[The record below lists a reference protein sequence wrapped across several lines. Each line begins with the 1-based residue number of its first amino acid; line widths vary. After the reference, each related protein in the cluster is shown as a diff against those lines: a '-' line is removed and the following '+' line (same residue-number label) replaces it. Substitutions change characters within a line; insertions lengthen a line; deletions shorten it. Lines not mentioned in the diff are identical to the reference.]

1 MANFESH
8 DIPLFC
14 PSGPPCFLPFFV
26 KPQLQQSW
34 NHRDIT
40 ENRKNAELAEIQ
52 FFAKDFLVPTYWV
65 FFFLDFCVHCSLRV
79 LSKGQSTS
87 WLCIKVSHAKG
98 IYWTYPRH
106 SCRRRRLD
114 YAFKLHLDSITKLS
128 NKSHHKLCIQLI
140 CSASQ
145 KLDFEPTWGRS
156 SRRNSSISLY
166 SQGFPAQNNAHVVP
180 RWQSNTW
187 WCW

>member
-1 MANFESH
+1 MANFECH

-14 PSGPPCFLPFFV
+14 PSGPPIFYPTAT
-26 KPQLQQSW
+26 S
-34 NHRDIT
+34 
-40 ENRKNAELAEIQ
+40 AEITQ
-52 FFAKDFLVPTYWV
+52 SEQKRWSCGNSIFHERRPLFGLLNILGFL
-65 FFFLDFCVHCSLRV
+65 FLCTHCSLRV

-156 SRRNSSISLY
+156 SRRNSSISLHR
-166 SQGFPAQNNAHVVP
+166 QGFSAQNNAHVVP

>member
-1 MANFESH
+1 MIYHFFAHLVPPAFYPFLSNHNFSKAE
-8 DIPLFC
+8 
-14 PSGPPCFLPFFV
+14 
-26 KPQLQQSW
+26 
-34 NHRDIT
+34 IT
-40 ENRKNAELAEIQ
+40 ETYREQEKRWSCGNSIFRERLLGSNILG
-52 FFAKDFLVPTYWV
+52 FL
-65 FFFLDFCVHCSLRV
+65 FFLDFCVHCSLRV

-114 YAFKLHLDSITKLS
+114 YAFKLHLDNITKLS

>member
-1 MANFESH
+1 MIYHFFAH
-8 DIPLFC
+8 LV
-14 PSGPPCFLPFFV
+14 PPAFYPFFV

-34 NHRDIT
+34 NHRDIQRT
-40 ENRKNAELAEIQ
+40 GKTLILRKFNFSRKTSWFQHIG
-52 FFAKDFLVPTYWV
+52 FS
-65 FFFLDFCVHCSLRV
+65 FFLDFCVHCSLRV